1 MDHGIGFARRHG
13 VLQQQWLLY
22 LLLIGAGVTVLARL
36 GWTAFWTPLHVQ
48 TMSPPFADLRS
59 IQGGLVSLARGF
71 WPQRVNPGDPWGRPM
86 DYPSVWLWLA
96 SVLRFRN
103 EAAFL
108 AFGTSS
114 VLLFVGACT
123 YLLARYPSWIMLVG
137 AVSPAALLAIER
149 GNTDML
155 SFVLLLACA
164 GLGRVQSSVLFFV
177 ATATKIFPGFVL
189 HVPAVQ
195 RDWRRLAL
203 YAAGAIAAGLLL
215 RNQLPIILHGN
226 TAVGPMSYGTPTLI
240 WALGRVAIRTG
251 VPAPVMLVATV
262 IVMAAALTLAFK
274 MCPVETPTDAHSRA
288 LFLTG
293 GSIYIYSYMFAANWD
308 YRLIFV
314 LPCLPYLRR
323 ALGRYGHLCCA
334 CALIALYA
342 VWLADGRGTVLLV
355 QAAEAGLFVMLIPP
369 AFAPLRQATSSSPA
383 GAGVS
388 SGASAPNA
396 ALGSRHRPEQHRLA
410 IDGGADPLSEAR
422 DEAADAGQSAG
433 PPQSQQVVDRRPQR
447 LSTEQAD
454 RQYHSAEMAR
464 SYRLRAKGADGNP
477 VPERVA
483 PPIGQCAEA
492 VVADRNV
499 CSVVDMPPA

>member
-1 MDHGIGFARRHG
+1 MANG
-13 VLQQQWLLY
+13 VHLVRYSGVRQQQWLLY
-22 LLLIGAGVTVLARL
+22 LLLISAGVTALARL

-59 IQGGLVSLARGF
+59 IQGGLISLARGF
-71 WPQRVNPGDPWGRPM
+71 WPQRANPGDPWGRTM

-123 YLLARYPSWIMLVG
+123 YLLARYPSWIMLLG

-164 GLGRVQSSVLFFV
+164 GLGSFQSSVLFFI

-226 TAVGPMSYGTPTLI
+226 TAVGPMSYGVPTLI
-240 WALGRVAIRTG
+240 WALGHVATRTG
-251 VPAPVMLVATV
+251 VPGPVLLAAAV
-262 IVMAAALTLAFK
+262 IVMAAALRLAFK
-274 MCPVETPTDAHSRA
+274 MCPIETPTDVHSRA

-293 GSIYIYSYMFAANWD
+293 GSIYIYSYLFAANWD

-323 ALGRYGHLCCA
+323 ALGRYGHVCCA
-334 CALIALYA
+334 CALVALYA
-342 VWLADGRGTVLLV
+342 VWLADSHGTALLA

-369 AFAPLRQATSSSPA
+369 AFAPLRQEASSSPA
-383 GAGVS
+383 DAVI
-388 SGASAPNA
+388 
-396 ALGSRHRPEQHRLA
+396 LSRLN
-410 IDGGADPLSEAR
+410 L
-422 DEAADAGQSAG
+422 
-433 PPQSQQVVDRRPQR
+433 
-447 LSTEQAD
+447 
-454 RQYHSAEMAR
+454 
-464 SYRLRAKGADGNP
+464 
-477 VPERVA
+477 
-483 PPIGQCAEA
+483 
-492 VVADRNV
+492 
-499 CSVVDMPPA
+499 PPAPR